1 MSPSRYGVCGHPS
14 LQNHPSPSHRQL
26 GRKLLESCSVPPPS
40 VVAAAAT
47 RPLGHP
53 SCCCRRGTAV
63 ASPER
68 TAGRCQPCGKRKA
81 GQGGS
86 GLLLSLPPLSCM
98 SPFELTHVQDCYII
112 YAKYVS
118 VSLASVMPPLC
129 AVFESGLDILS
140 H

>member
-1 MSPSRYGVCGHPS
+1 MRPPLSSEPPLPVTPTTGPEASGVMLRASPLC
-14 LQNHPSPSHRQL
+14 
-26 GRKLLESCSVPPPS
+26 C
-40 VVAAAAT
+40 
-47 RPLGHP
+47 
-53 SCCCRRGTAV
+53 CCCRRGAAV

-129 AVFESGLDILS
+129 AVLS
-140 H
+140 RALIS

>member
-40 VVAAAAT
+40 VVAAAVT
-47 RPLGHP
+47 RPLGRP
-53 SCCCRRGTAV
+53 SCCCRRGAAV

-86 GLLLSLPPLSCM
+86 GLLLSLPPLSSM
-98 SPFELTHVQDCYII
+98 SPFELTPIRVCTCTRLLYNLCKICL
-112 YAKYVS
+112 S
-118 VSLASVMPPLC
+118 VIGKRDAAFVCCL
-129 AVFESGLDILS
+129 
-140 H
+140 